1 MDCGPPGSSV
11 HRILQARIL
20 QCAAMSSSRGS
31 SRPRDQ
37 THVSYVFC
45 ISRRVLYHYAIWE
58 ATTISQGLLKLMS
71 IELVMV
77 SNHLIL
83 CHPLHLLPSI
93 FPSIRVFS
101 NVSALHSR
109 WPKYWSW
116 YVSTPH
122 LILSSQQPCKSA
134 ISPLIFANEK
144 PETGRMSISN
154 SSGNC
159 CHSVAQSCL
168 TLCYPMD
175 CSMPDFSVLHRLP
188 ELAQTH
194 VH

>member
-1 MDCGPPGSSV
+1 MHG
-11 HRILQARIL
+11 ILQARIL
-20 QCAAMSSSRGS
+20 QCVAMSSSRGS
-31 SRPRDQ
+31 FRPRDQ

-45 ISRRVLYHYAIWE
+45 ISRRFFTTTPSGKPPLYLPGFAQI
-58 ATTISQGLLKLMS
+58 MS
-71 IELVMV
+71 IELVML

-83 CHPLHLLPSI
+83 CHPLHLLPSV

-122 LILSSQQPCKSA
+122 FILSSQQPYKSA
-134 ISPLIFANEK
+134 ISPLIFADEK
-144 PETGRMSISN
+144 PETERMSISN

-159 CHSVAQSCL
+159 RRSVAQSCL

-175 CSMPDFSVLHRLP
+175 
-188 ELAQTH
+188 
-194 VH
+194 